1 MPAGRRSWRERFDG
15 FAGDVAEGGGGGG
28 EGAAGG
34 GEKTGAAGEGPE
46 VGDGAAHPGEGRA
59 VGGAVAGEKA
69 GAVAAGEAVS
79 DGGIVRREEERIRF
93 VGGEEGV
100 HPCLERFDGRAT
112 YRLRVVA
119 APDVDADG
127 ARAGEGG
134 GEGVDFDEKGR
145 EGAEGGVS
153 FFGRNHLPPGM
164 EEDGAVALGEEGR
177 DFRRTLKDEAAR
189 DGQAPGRSE
198 AERLPESGEA
208 EVAAPGGWGVPKTV
222 EGGRFADR
230 DVRAVDRF
238 EEIGEAGVD
247 LTRIADPD
255 HAERAVEPAAQRE
268 SRVDGAEA
276 IRESAHRTEDDGAG
290 GGRSGRG
297 AIHVP

>member
-1 MPAGRRSWRERFDG
+1 MR
-15 FAGDVAEGGGGGG
+15 GGV
-28 EGAAGG
+28 
-34 GEKTGAAGEGPE
+34 GEGPE
-46 VGDGAAHPGEGRA
+46 VDDGAAHAGRGRA
-59 VGGAVAGEKA
+59 IGGAVADEKA
-69 GAVAAGEAVS
+69 VAVAVGEAVA
-79 DGGIVRREEERIRF
+79 DDGIVRREEERIRF
-93 VGGEEGV
+93 AGGEKSV
-100 HPCLERFDGRAT
+100 HPRLERFDGRAAD
-112 YRLRVVA
+112 RLRVVA

-127 ARAGEGG
+127 ARAGKGG
-134 GEGVDFDEKGR
+134 GESVDFGEKGR
-145 EGAEGGVS
+145 KGAEGGVS

-177 DFRRTLKDEAAR
+177 DFFRALEDEAAR

-255 HAERAVEPAAQRE
+255 HAERAGEPAAQRE
-268 SRVDGAEA
+268 SRVDGTEA
-276 IRESAHRTEDDGAG
+276 IRESTHRTEDDGAG